1 MSAEGGSPPLMP
13 MNNEPENMG
22 PDNAKVGNIWV
33 NLNDSSNNKQSEMME
48 TIKSLK
54 AELLS
59 VKTDN
64 ERILKAQEELNEVLL
79 NKILGQ
85 DPDKVNKQNRDTA
98 GTASFKKKARKLNFS
113 DNDSDNQ
120 TESNDHKIEHSSE
133 DSHNSHHKNKKKRQY
148 HDEIT
153 GEFKKIK
160 PPTFN
165 GEVETGEEAEAW
177 LSGMKKYFQI
187 YNYSGEL
194 KARMAI
200 YNLTGKADIWWQD
213 LKRMKRIKEKG
224 VTWSSF
230 KKYFK
235 KQYLSEQYYEGKA
248 KEFYELK
255 LGNLSMKDLCS
266 KFLSLLR
273 YVPYIAEEKPKVQ
286 RFLSCLPNIYKD
298 RIEYDDPKTLEEA
311 MRKAKICYDQNKNR
325 AEHTSSWK
333 GKKTENFNQG
343 KRNNRFSNN

>member
-120 TESNDHKIEHSSE
+120 TESNDHKI
-133 DSHNSHHKNKKKRQY
+133 
-148 HDEIT
+148 
-153 GEFKKIK
+153 
-160 PPTFN
+160 
-165 GEVETGEEAEAW
+165 
-177 LSGMKKYFQI
+177 
-187 YNYSGEL
+187 
-194 KARMAI
+194 
-200 YNLTGKADIWWQD
+200 
-213 LKRMKRIKEKG
+213 
-224 VTWSSF
+224 
-230 KKYFK
+230 
-235 KQYLSEQYYEGKA
+235 
-248 KEFYELK
+248 
-255 LGNLSMKDLCS
+255 
-266 KFLSLLR
+266 
-273 YVPYIAEEKPKVQ
+273 
-286 RFLSCLPNIYKD
+286 
-298 RIEYDDPKTLEEA
+298 
-311 MRKAKICYDQNKNR
+311 
-325 AEHTSSWK
+325 
-333 GKKTENFNQG
+333 
-343 KRNNRFSNN
+343 